1 MWGIVYCMALS
12 SPHSAAFE
20 VRSGRRSWPRDDSA
34 ERLYLRATEDGWSLL
49 NSAGEVLFRGFGLDG
64 RRQCLEFAREIGI
77 LMVFS

>member
-1 MWGIVYCMALS
+1 MALS

-20 VRSGRRSWPRDDSA
+20 VRSGRPSWSRDDSA
-34 ERLYLRATEDGWSLL
+34 ERLYLRPTEDGWSLL

-77 LMVFS
+77 LTVFS